1 MEQHHYFLN
10 VEHNNEDF
18 FTFEDYF
25 NNEKLTF
32 NSCTDIFSKDC
43 IDYGTSVLLKTV
55 LSSVNLSGSV
65 LDVGCG
71 YGAIGIILKKYFPN
85 LMVTMIDV
93 NKTAVELAK
102 QNSKLNNVETMVFE
116 SNLYDNVDK
125 KYNHIVTNPPIKAGK
140 ETLFKVVSGAKE
152 VLEQNGTITLVIK
165 KKHGMESLKK
175 HMQSVFGNVTILKR
189 DAGYYILQSQ
199 KN

>member
-10 VEHNNEDF
+10 VEHSKEDF
-18 FTFEDYF
+18 FTFQDYF

-71 YGAIGIILKKYFPN
+71 YGGL
-85 LMVTMIDV
+85 T
-93 NKTAVELAK
+93 
-102 QNSKLNNVETMVFE
+102 
-116 SNLYDNVDK
+116 
-125 KYNHIVTNPPIKAGK
+125 G
-140 ETLFKVVSGAKE
+140 
-152 VLEQNGTITLVIK
+152 
-165 KKHGMESLKK
+165 
-175 HMQSVFGNVTILKR
+175 
-189 DAGYYILQSQ
+189 
-199 KN
+199 